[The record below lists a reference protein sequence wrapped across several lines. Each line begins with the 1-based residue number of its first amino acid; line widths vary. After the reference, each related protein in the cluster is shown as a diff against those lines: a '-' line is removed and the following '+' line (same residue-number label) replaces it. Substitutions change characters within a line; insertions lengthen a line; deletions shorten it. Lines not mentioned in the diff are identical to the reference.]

1 MMIFVQYIEYYGE
14 RGKFQVISV
23 LEELR
28 DAAARSGKSQQQ
40 LVDETG
46 ISKGTI
52 SRILSGMAD
61 NPTIQNV
68 IDLSA
73 AIGYEL
79 RLVRTGA
86 VESLEPETAELLRS
100 GIASRDDRIALL
112 EERMDVRDAA
122 IRSKDDDIR
131 AKDDELFSLHTRSRK
146 HSRVTL
152 ILSLLVCFLAMLC
165 VYLVADALNGGW
177 GFFRH

>member
-1 MMIFVQYIEYYGE
+1 M
-14 RGKFQVISV
+14 ISV

-28 DAAARSGKSQQQ
+28 DAAAHSGKSQQQ

-46 ISKGTI
+46 ISKGTV
-52 SRILSGMAD
+52 SRILSGVAD

-68 IDLSA
+68 VDIAA
-73 AIGYEL
+73 AIGYGL
-79 RLVRTGA
+79 RLVPEGELYEA
-86 VESLEPETAELLRS
+86 EIIEPETAELLRS
-100 GIASRDDRIALL
+100 GIAARDERIALL
-112 EERMDVRDAA
+112 EERMDSRDAA
-122 IRSKDDDIR
+122 IRSKDD
-131 AKDDELFSLHTRSRK
+131 ELSSLHIRSRK

-165 VYLVADALNGGW
+165 VYLIADALNGGW